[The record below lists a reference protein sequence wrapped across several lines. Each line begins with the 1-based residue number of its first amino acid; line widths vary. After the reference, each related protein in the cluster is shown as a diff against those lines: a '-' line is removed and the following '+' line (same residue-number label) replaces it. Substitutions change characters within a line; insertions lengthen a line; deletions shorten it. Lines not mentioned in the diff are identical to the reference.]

1 MGVGGEGGGVRKVL
15 GDHVVFRGRNQS
27 SLTEVKEGI
36 IENWFPMSGGR
47 GGWWWLEC
55 YRALRREN
63 RGGEKIR

>member
-1 MGVGGEGGGVRKVL
+1 M
-15 GDHVVFRGRNQS
+15 RNQS

-47 GGWWWLEC
+47 GWWLEY
-55 YRALRREN
+55 YRALWREK